1 MSWSSCNV
9 ERLANKRLI
18 PSFHVLVSI
27 LSGIL
32 IGLLVRIMNCIL
44 MSYHRRPLSF
54 GFFVEISAGG
64 RYESYLLWTE
74 GRELIFGLLEGLSLT
89 SLISYSP
96 SNHSLSLRIY
106 PVKISRLSKGMDYQ
120 IDT

>member
-1 MSWSSCNV
+1 M
-9 ERLANKRLI
+9 
-18 PSFHVLVSI
+18 
-27 LSGIL
+27 
-32 IGLLVRIMNCIL
+32 
-44 MSYHRRPLSF
+44 SF

-96 SNHSLSLRIY
+96 SNQGNEKEYESEEGERQLR
-106 PVKISRLSKGMDYQ
+106 KAERMFNGRGNRL
-120 IDT
+120 